1 MNDWVVAVYY
11 DNTKTTIDGGL
22 VTSGTIQVAGDNN
35 SILAGMTAETYAKET
50 CPVDTGY
57 AHNSITH
64 ALAGESAAISSYKA
78 DRGKNGKP
86 PKTGKY
92 SGTMGKI
99 EDNYV
104 VIGSNVEY
112 FIFIEEG
119 TRVEIRDNSL
129 KDWAEIEIADGK
141 VGWIQKKH
149 FVLHNTDDC
158 QKNNALLL

>member
-1 MNDWVVAVYY
+1 MEFK
-11 DNTKTTIDGGL
+11 DNSKEYKELLAKAIRRGL
-22 VTSGTIQVAGDNN
+22 RAI
-35 SILAGMTAETYAKET
+35 GMTAETYAKET

-112 FIFIEEG
+112 FPFIEEG
-119 TRVEIRDNSL
+119 ARGREARHTLRKAATDH
-129 KDWAEIEIADGK
+129 KDEYK
-141 VGWIQKKH
+141 Q
-149 FVLHNTDDC
+149 LLTDSI
-158 QKNNALLL
+158 KNA